1 MRVAFAGTPEFA
13 LPALAALAARH
24 TIVGVLTQ
32 PDRPQGRGR
41 KLGLSPVKEAALARG
56 LPLAQPPTLKTP
68 EGRAPLESWRPEVL
82 VVVAY
87 GLLLPGAVLQLP
99 RHGCLNIHASLL
111 PRWRGAA
118 PIQRAVLAGDTHT
131 GITIMRMN
139 EGLDTGPMLLKRALP
154 IREED
159 TGGSLH
165 DELAALGAALIV
177 EALAALADGT
187 VSAAAQPEGGVTYAA
202 KIAKAEARIDWNED
216 AHAIGRKVRAFN
228 PWPVA
233 ETLFEGAQLRIH
245 AARPW
250 DPDDGNFTYP
260 PSKSHENGSIIAVRG
275 DSFLVKCGHGL
286 LAVSEVQLP
295 GGRPIAARDFSHGHA
310 LEGRRLG

>member
-13 LPALAALAARH
+13 LPALSALAARH
-24 TIVGVLTQ
+24 AIVGVLTQ

-68 EGRAPLESWRPEVL
+68 EGRAPLASWQPEVL

-87 GLLLPGAVLQLP
+87 GLMLPRAVLELP

-118 PIQRAVLAGDTHT
+118 PIQRALLAGDVQT

-139 EGLDTGPMLLKRALP
+139 EGLDTGPMLLRRALP
-154 IREED
+154 ITDED

-165 DELAALGAALIV
+165 DELAVLGAALIV
-177 EALAALADGT
+177 EALDALDRGALST
-187 VSAAAQPEGGVTYAA
+187 EAQPEAGVTYAA
-202 KIAKAEARIDWNED
+202 KIAKSEARIDWNED
-216 AHAIGRKVRAFN
+216 AGAIGRKVRAFN

-233 ETLFEGAQLRIH
+233 ETVFAGAQLRIQ
-245 AARPW
+245 AARPA
-250 DPDDGNFTYP
+250 DEGNLPDVEP
-260 PSKSHENGSIIAVRG
+260 ESRESGSIIGVR
-275 DSFLVKCGHGL
+275 DDYFLVQCGHGV
-286 LAVSEVQLP
+286 LAVSQVQLP
-295 GGRPIAARDFSHGHA
+295 GRRPVAARDFSHAHA
-310 LEGRRLG
+310 LLGQRLG